1 MDALAYLQKAFL
13 LAQKANPKD
22 IRPNPYV
29 GAIIVDENGVIK
41 GEGYHKKLG
50 EPHAEVH
57 AIQEALEN
65 QTDLSKSTLYVT
77 LEPCSHFGKTPP
89 CTNALINAKI
99 ARVIAAMEDPNPL
112 VAGKGL
118 HVLKEAGIEVR
129 CGLFEKEAQEINV
142 GFIKR
147 MQTGMPWVRM
157 KIAASL
163 DGITALPNGKSQ
175 WITSSE
181 ARLDGHRFRA
191 QACAIL
197 TGIGTIKEDNPQLN
211 VRDLDTPRQPIRVVV
226 DSKLEIPIDA
236 NIFKSGK
243 TVVFCANV
251 DDAHFLKVSEHLTQ
265 NGHELIRLP
274 NSADKVD
281 LTKALA
287 YLAQHHQTNEIHVEA
302 GHKLNGS
309 LLRESCVDELLVY
322 LAPKLLGTGSN
333 LANLG
338 PLNSL
343 EEADTWQVID
353 QTSIGP
359 DIRIRLIKPGS

>member
-1 MDALAYLQKAFL
+1 MQLALDEARKAL
-13 LAQKANPKD
+13 WISN
-22 IRPNPYV
+22 PNPRV
-29 GAIIVDENGVIK
+29 GCVLVLDDQIIGI
-41 GEGYHKKLG
+41 GHTQQAGG
-50 EPHAEVH
+50 PHAE
-57 AIQEALEN
+57 IQALN
-65 QTDLSKSTLYVT
+65 DAKQRGFNTTGATAYVT
-77 LEPCSHFGKTPP
+77 LEPCCHHGKTPP

-211 VRDLDTPRQPIRVVV
+211 VRDLDTPRQPIRVVI
-226 DSKLEIPIDA
+226 DSRLEIPIDA

-265 NGHELIRLP
+265 NGHEIIRLP
-274 NSADKVD
+274 NSAGKVD
-281 LTKALA
+281 IAKALA

-359 DIRIRLIKPGS
+359 DIRIRLIKPESK